1 MSNHNFP
8 RLVFQSIRVENEER
22 AEEVKRLQE
31 ELTTERT
38 QNAASM
44 KKLEEQLAGVEKKI
58 HKTEVAWRDK
68 EIARLTNEVAKLEA
82 AAAAASESASSA
94 TAEQDT

>member
-1 MSNHNFP
+1 MSNRNFP
-8 RLVFQSIRVENEER
+8 RLIFQSTRAENEER
-22 AEEVKRLQE
+22 GEAVKKLQE
-31 ELTTERT
+31 ELTTERR

-68 EIARLTNEVAKLEA
+68 EIARLTNEVAKLEEA
-82 AAAAASESASSA
+82 AAAAAS
-94 TAEQDT
+94 